1 MNQNTLKGYTEMQY
15 WSFLKEKHS
24 ELSFYKF
31 WSSISIFAMCM
42 HLLLHQKENVLNVFK
57 L

>member
-1 MNQNTLKGYTEMQY
+1 MQH
-15 WSFLKEKHS
+15 WSCLKEKRS

-31 WSSISIFAMCM
+31 WSSIFATCM
-42 HLLLHQKENVLNVFK
+42 RLLLHQKENVLNVFK